1 MPAPISAVQ
10 GTAVPFAGRTAAP
23 VTAAA
28 FTAAAFTAA
37 QLSALDGT
45 DGNAKGS
52 PPREAPV

>member
-28 FTAAAFTAA
+28 FTAA